1 MNLFIFVK
9 DKINKTNAAVII
21 DGPDGEF
28 NSNDENKPIILTGR
42 GAADGLF
49 IYGGADCCLMNSG
62 EREC

>member
-28 NSNDENKPIILTGR
+28 NSNDENNPIIT
-42 GAADGLF
+42 DNNHP
-49 IYGGADCCLMNSG
+49 IT
-62 EREC
+62 E

>member
-28 NSNDENKPIILTGR
+28 NSNDENNPIIT
-42 GAADGLF
+42 AALVLF
-49 IYGGADCCLMNSG
+49 ILSLTKINTFT
-62 EREC
+62 RLKN